1 MVIKNKNGTV
11 FKLRGPNPLM
21 KKQKSWD
28 DNEDFILHNCEW
40 DNETLEDHGGVVVE
54 KSDFNV
60 KSDLQA
66 EEPIKE
72 EPIKIKEKIDN
83 APKSESTSY
92 EPQKT
97 FQLENKIKIHCL
109 PLITT
114 EHHDEL
120 YDEIRK
126 SQQYGSKF
134 LFEGI
139 IINQNDFS
147 LIFWSDI
154 KKMEKGSIVY
164 PQTKEKRWW
173 KITKKEPKGWGF
185 IFTTTPSDIQPD
197 FS

>member
-1 MVIKNKNGTV
+1 MSIKNKDGTV
-11 FKLRGPNPLM
+11 FRLRGPNPLM
-21 KKQKSWD
+21 KKQKNW
-28 DNEDFILHNCEW
+28 EEEEEFVLHNCEW
-40 DNETLEDHGGVVVE
+40 DNETRQDEGDVVTDQ
-54 KSDFNV
+54 SDFNV
-60 KSDLQA
+60 KSDVSL
-66 EEPIKE
+66 EEPIE
-72 EPIKIKEKIDN
+72 LEPPEPEPEPEPEP
-83 APKSESTSY
+83 PKPY

-109 PLITT
+109 PLVTI

-120 YDEIRK
+120 YNEVRK
-126 SQQYGSKF
+126 SQQYGAKF

-154 KKMEKGSIVY
+154 KTIEAGSIVY

-173 KITKKEPKGWGF
+173 KVTKKEPKGWGYV
-185 IFTTTPSDIQPD
+185 FTTMPSDIQPD